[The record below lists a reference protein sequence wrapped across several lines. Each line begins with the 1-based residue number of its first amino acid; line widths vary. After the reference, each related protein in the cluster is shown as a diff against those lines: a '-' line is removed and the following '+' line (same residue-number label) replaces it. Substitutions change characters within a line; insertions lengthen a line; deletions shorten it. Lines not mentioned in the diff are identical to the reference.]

1 MRARVDLIALQR
13 ELEQKIKVLSAD
25 TVFLGTA
32 AGTRAVN
39 LLQQRLERVD
49 FILDEFELID
59 WLVNPKSDVKRS
71 DLSNQDRVIKAL

>member
-25 TVFLGTA
+25 TVFMGST
-32 AGTRAVN
+32 AGTRAVT

-49 FILDEFELID
+49 FILDEFELVD
-59 WLVNPKSDVKRS
+59 WLINPKSDVKRG
-71 DLSNQDRVIKAL
+71 DLSNHDRVLK